1 VAAAVNFLKPWI
13 LLAVVCA
20 LLGGLGWVLGG
31 YRLLSIFVFCG
42 LLAGV
47 AIYAYAD
54 RVVFGLVGARPL
66 AQAEAPAFVAAAER
80 VAARSRT
87 HRPRLYLIL
96 DGFPRIL
103 STGRGGRGQTI
114 VASTGLLAA
123 LPEPELDAVLAHE
136 LAHAE
141 RRDVLV
147 QTVATVVAATLLEL
161 SRLGGWFSRALLFVL
176 GPVASMT
183 VHALLSP
190 RRELAADRRAA
201 ELSDSPHDLAD
212 ALTRL
217 DQASELVT
225 FAGNPA
231 TEPLHL
237 VNPFEEEGVAALFS
251 THPPVAE
258 RIRRLR
264 ELDPDWTMKK
274 GPEDRTL
281 SSS

>member
-1 VAAAVNFLKPWI
+1 MAAAANFLKPWI
-13 LLAVVCA
+13 LLAVVCV

-31 YRLLSIFVFCG
+31 YRLLSILVFCG

-66 AQAEAPAFVAAAER
+66 ARAEAPAFAAAAER
-80 VAARSRT
+80 VAARSRA
-87 HRPRLYLIL
+87 HRPRLYLIP
-96 DGFPRIL
+96 DGYPRSL
-103 STGRGGRGQTI
+103 SAGRGGRGQAI
-114 VASTGLLAA
+114 VVSTGLLAA

-183 VHALLSP
+183 MHALLSP

-201 ELSDSPHDLAD
+201 ELCDSPHDLAD

-217 DQASELVT
+217 EQASELVS

-237 VNPFEEEGVAALFS
+237 VNPFAEEGVAMLFS
-251 THPPVAE
+251 THPPVGE

>member
-1 VAAAVNFLKPWI
+1 VAAAVNFLKPWL
-13 LLAVVCA
+13 LLAAVCA
-20 LLGGLGWVLGG
+20 LLGSLGWVLGG

-66 AQAEAPAFVAAAER
+66 AQAEAPVLTAAVER
-80 VAARSRT
+80 VTARSKA
-87 HRPRLYLIL
+87 HRPRLYLIPH
-96 DGFPRIL
+96 GFPRVL

-114 VASTGLLAA
+114 VVSTGLLAA

-161 SRLGGWFSRALLFVL
+161 SRLGGWFERALLFVL
-176 GPVASMT
+176 GPVASLT

-201 ELSDSPHDLAD
+201 QLCDSPHDLAD

-237 VNPFEEEGVAALFS
+237 VNPFEEQGIAALFS

>member
-1 VAAAVNFLKPWI
+1 VAAAVNLLKPWA
-13 LLAVVCA
+13 LLAAVCA
-20 LLGGLGWVLGG
+20 LLGALGWVLGG

-66 AQAEAPAFVAAAER
+66 ATAEAPALAAAADR
-80 VAARSRT
+80 VAARAGLHT
-87 HRPRLYLIL
+87 PRLQLIQ

-114 VASTGLLAA
+114 VVSTGLLAA
-123 LPEPELDAVLAHE
+123 LPERELEAVLAHE
-136 LAHAE
+136 VAHAE

-161 SRLGGWFSRALLFVL
+161 SRLGGWFQRALLFVF
-176 GPVASMT
+176 GPIASLV

-201 ELSDSPHDLAD
+201 QLSDSPHDLAD

-217 DQASELVT
+217 DQAAELVT

-231 TEPLHL
+231 TEPLHI
-237 VNPFEEEGVAALFS
+237 VNPFEETGVAALFA
-251 THPPVAE
+251 THPKVGD
-258 RIRRLR
+258 RILRLR
-264 ELDPDWTMKK
+264 KLDPHWTMKK
-274 GPEDRTL
+274 GPNDGAL

>member
-1 VAAAVNFLKPWI
+1 MAAAANFLKPWI
-13 LLAVVCA
+13 LLAVVCV

-66 AQAEAPAFVAAAER
+66 ARAEAPAFAAAAER
-80 VAARSRT
+80 VAARSRA
-87 HRPRLYLIL
+87 HRPRLYLIA
-96 DGFPRIL
+96 DGYPRSL
-103 STGRGGRGQTI
+103 SAGRGGRGQAI
-114 VASTGLLAA
+114 VVSTGLLAA

-183 VHALLSP
+183 MHALLSP

-201 ELSDSPHDLAD
+201 ELCDSPHDLAD

-217 DQASELVT
+217 EQASELVS

-237 VNPFEEEGVAALFS
+237 VNPFAEEGVAMLFS
-251 THPPVAE
+251 THPPVGE